1 MSPPSSAK
9 VHSSVMTDQPGEK
22 GQGTSQTFTT
32 SKKDEQSCAFSRM
45 ITTSDVGIL
54 ILRFLPRS
62 DLNTFALVSKECHY
76 VRNQPELDQTR
87 EASIVLKTDLFKVYP
102 AGALHNSFE
111 SAGHGDLL
119 LIVNF
124 ATKWIR
130 DLNSKPQIT
139 ELRIHILRSDLPGT
153 TPRDLRLCYCPL
165 VLEQIHIIYQK
176 EECKLSHRQ

>member
-1 MSPPSSAK
+1 ML
-9 VHSSVMTDQPGEK
+9 EF
-22 GQGTSQTFTT
+22 TFL
-32 SKKDEQSCAFSRM
+32 
-45 ITTSDVGIL
+45 V
-54 ILRFLPRS
+54 LPRS

-130 DLNSKPQIT
+130 DLNSKPQFT
-139 ELRIHILRSDLPGT
+139 ELRIHILRSDSSRSSPLLLSACFGT
-153 TPRDLRLCYCPL
+153 DPY
-165 VLEQIHIIYQK
+165 LESDNSSWSYRKRHSRNYSFFLLSRS
-176 EECKLSHRQ
+176 ECASSSSGLSS